1 MITDAHQH
9 VWDPRRLSYPWLSG
23 LPALNLP
30 RLPEDSRTPGVDR
43 VVFVQ
48 ADAADGAAEAEWVQG
63 LASAWPELAGIVAFA
78 PVETGELPRALDRLH
93 ELPLFRGVRR
103 LLQDEPPGFI
113 TSPGL
118 REGLRLLARRAVPF
132 DACVRHHQL
141 GELRNALEEAP
152 DVVVVLDHL
161 GKPPV
166 ALGLDSREGE
176 AWIEGI
182 HALAELP
189 CVVVK
194 LSGLSPEAD
203 PGQPLAEQS
212 RPFLGVA
219 LRAFGPAR
227 CMVGSDWPVSAATP
241 HGLTTDEWVELVCE
255 QLDDPTERGLVLNGT
270 AERVYAL
277 RT

>member
-9 VWDPRRLSYPWLSG
+9 VWDPHLLSYPWLSG
-23 LPALNLP
+23 VPGLNRP

-48 ADAADGAAEAEWVQG
+48 ADAADGGAEAEWVQG
-63 LASAWPELAGIVAFA
+63 LAPGWPELAGLVAFA
-78 PVETGELPRALDRLH
+78 PVESGELPRVLDRLH
-93 ELPLFRGVRR
+93 ELPLFSGVRR

-118 REGLRLLARRAVPF
+118 RQGLRVLAERAVPF

-141 GELRNALEEAP
+141 GELRTALEDVP
-152 DVVVVLDHL
+152 GVVVVLDHL

-166 ALGLDSREGE
+166 ALGLDSYEGE
-176 AWIEGI
+176 AWIDAI

-189 CVVVK
+189 SVVVK

-203 PGQPLAEQS
+203 PARPLAEQS
-212 RPFLGVA
+212 RPFLDVA

-241 HGLTTDEWVELVCE
+241 HGMTTAEWIALVGA
-255 QLDDPTERGLVLNGT
+255 QVDDPGERELVLNGN
-270 AERVYAL
+270 AARVYGL
-277 RT
+277 ER

>member
-9 VWDPRRLSYPWLSG
+9 VWDPRRLSYPWLSSVPD
-23 LPALNLP
+23 LDKP

-48 ADAADGAAEAEWVQG
+48 ADAADGVIESEWVQG
-63 LASAWPELAGIVAFA
+63 LARDWPELAAIVAFA
-78 PVETGELPRALDRLH
+78 PVETNALPRALDRLH

-113 TSPGL
+113 TSRGVRQGL
-118 REGLRLLARRAVPF
+118 RVLAERAVPF

-141 GELRNALEEAP
+141 GELRTALEDVP
-152 DVVVVLDHL
+152 DVDVVLDHL

-176 AWIEGI
+176 AWIDAI

-189 CVVVK
+189 SVVVK
-194 LSGLSPEAD
+194 LSGLAPEAD
-203 PGQPLAEQS
+203 PERPLAEQS
-212 RPFLGVA
+212 RPFLEVA
-219 LRAFGPAR
+219 LRAFGAAR
-227 CMVGSDWPVSAATP
+227 CMVGSDWPVSGATP
-241 HGLTTDEWVELVCE
+241 HGMTTAEWIELVGA
-255 QLDDPTERGLVLNGT
+255 QIDDPVERELVLNGT
-270 AERVYAL
+270 AARVYGL
-277 RT
+277 GR

>member
-1 MITDAHQH
+1 MFTDAHQH
-9 VWDPRRLSYPWLSG
+9 VWDPRRLSYPWLSSV
-23 LPALNLP
+23 PNLNRP

-48 ADAADGAAEAEWVQG
+48 ADAADGAGEAEWVQS
-63 LASAWPELAGIVAFA
+63 LVPAWPELAGIVAFA
-78 PVETGELPRALDRLH
+78 PVETGALPVVLDRLH
-93 ELPLFRGVRR
+93 ELSMFRGVRR

-113 TSPGL
+113 TSPGF
-118 REGLRLLARRAVPF
+118 RQGLRVLAEREVPF

-141 GELRNALEEAP
+141 GELRSALEDALGG
-152 DVVVVLDHL
+152 VVVLDHL

-176 AWIEGI
+176 AWIDAI

-189 CVVVK
+189 SVVVK

-203 PGQPLAEQS
+203 PARPLAEQS
-212 RPFLGVA
+212 RPFLEVA

-241 HGLTTDEWVELVCE
+241 HGLTTAEWIEFVGAQV
-255 QLDDPTERGLVLNGT
+255 DDPVERELVLNGT
-270 AERVYAL
+270 AERVYGL
-277 RT
+277 VT